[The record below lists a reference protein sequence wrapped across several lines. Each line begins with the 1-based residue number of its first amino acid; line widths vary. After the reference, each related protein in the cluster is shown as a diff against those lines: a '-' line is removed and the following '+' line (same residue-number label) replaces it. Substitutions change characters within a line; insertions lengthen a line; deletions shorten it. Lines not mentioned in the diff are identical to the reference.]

1 MNLSIIV
8 LAAGKGTR
16 MKSEKP
22 KVFHEVG
29 NYPMIH
35 HVLKTATELN
45 PKQIITIVSKNFNHY
60 SNILKESFNKI
71 EYIIQKNQLGTAD
84 AVKFAFQSPNYA
96 KSNISLILFGDTPLV
111 AKTTLKKALV
121 KFNSMNLDLCVLS
134 MKPKNENNSYG
145 KLVIK
150 NKKLEQ
156 IIEFKDANSEQ
167 KKIKLCNSGIMIVKT
182 NLLISNL
189 DKTNNKNKKKEFY
202 LTDLVNIFTKQNLKV
217 DHFECDNRETLG
229 VNDKNDL
236 CLVEKEFQSLARKK
250 FLNCGVTITDPNS
263 VFFSLDTEIGKDV
276 TIFPNVVIGK
286 NVKIGNNVKIKS
298 FSHIENSEIKKNVE
312 IGPFARTR
320 DQVIIHEGVK
330 IGNFV
335 EIKKSVIKKEV
346 KISHLSYIG
355 DAEIGEFTN
364 IGAGSITCNFD
375 GKNKNK
381 TIISENCFIG
391 SNTSLIAPIKIEKNS
406 IIGASTVI
414 DKNISPGT
422 VVYRKSELIK
432 KQKK

>member
-1 MNLSIIV
+1 MEKKPLALIV

-167 KKIKLCNSGIMIVKT
+167 KKIKLCNSGI
-182 NLLISNL
+182 
-189 DKTNNKNKKKEFY
+189 
-202 LTDLVNIFTKQNLKV
+202 
-217 DHFECDNRETLG
+217 
-229 VNDKNDL
+229 
-236 CLVEKEFQSLARKK
+236 
-250 FLNCGVTITDPNS
+250 
-263 VFFSLDTEIGKDV
+263 
-276 TIFPNVVIGK
+276 
-286 NVKIGNNVKIKS
+286 
-298 FSHIENSEIKKNVE
+298 
-312 IGPFARTR
+312 
-320 DQVIIHEGVK
+320 
-330 IGNFV
+330 
-335 EIKKSVIKKEV
+335 
-346 KISHLSYIG
+346 
-355 DAEIGEFTN
+355 
-364 IGAGSITCNFD
+364 
-375 GKNKNK
+375 
-381 TIISENCFIG
+381 
-391 SNTSLIAPIKIEKNS
+391 
-406 IIGASTVI
+406 
-414 DKNISPGT
+414 
-422 VVYRKSELIK
+422 
-432 KQKK
+432 